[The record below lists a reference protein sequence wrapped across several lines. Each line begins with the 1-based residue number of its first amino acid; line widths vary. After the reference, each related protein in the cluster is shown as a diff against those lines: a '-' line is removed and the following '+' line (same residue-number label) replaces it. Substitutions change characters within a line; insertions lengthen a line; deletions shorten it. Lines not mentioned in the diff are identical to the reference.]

1 MSKHTFPPMA
11 HRLPELRLTVA
22 ACYYAHLL
30 NQNDSAWYQDDK
42 HRVRMEVSPD
52 VIAIA
57 IQNNIEGALLK
68 TYGQDEGE
76 QNAAVMLTAMICSG
90 GLSDFGIT
98 VMDELFSSLAGIASE
113 SLSQGR
119 PISAT
124 MNQPV
129 H

>member
-11 HRLPELRLTVA
+11 HRLPGLRLTVA

-30 NQNDSAWYQDDK
+30 NQNDGAWYQDDK
-42 HRVRMEVSPD
+42 HRVHMEVSPD

-57 IQNNIEGALLK
+57 IQNSIEGALLE
-68 TYGQDEGE
+68 TYGRDEGE

-98 VMDELFSSLAGIASE
+98 VMDELFSSLSGMAYE
-113 SLSQGR
+113 SLSQGQ
-119 PISAT
+119 PLTAS
-124 MNQPV
+124 MNQSV